1 MARFDVGLAG
11 ARSAIDG
18 VVILFTN
25 GESAKQGARS
35 GAAAHA
41 TGREFYWR
49 RPLFKAACRA

>member
-25 GESAKQGARS
+25 GESAKQAREAARRHMRPAENFIGAGRRS
-35 GAAAHA
+35 
-41 TGREFYWR
+41 
-49 RPLFKAACRA
+49 K